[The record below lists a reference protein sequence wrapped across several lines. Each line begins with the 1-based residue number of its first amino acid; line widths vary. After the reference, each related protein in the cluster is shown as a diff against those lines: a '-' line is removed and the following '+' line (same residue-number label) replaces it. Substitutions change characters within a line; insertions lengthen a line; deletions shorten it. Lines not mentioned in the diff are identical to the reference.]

1 MLFYTKNGEIFT
13 PDKINPQLVQT
24 AKAIIKTCHLEF
36 KYKMK
41 SNALLNTQKEGK
53 IEKMADTM
61 QKCLEKNRDMYD
73 QDMSLA
79 GTVVSDVDD
88 AFFADKDEQF
98 YKDQLQILIDFAAI
112 NTVVESRLFALMSAA
127 CEKTF
132 GKKINELKFFCNQTE
147 ILSIADEEDE
157 EATEEINE

>member
-1 MLFYTKNGEIFT
+1 MLFYTKNGEIYT
-13 PDKINPQLVQT
+13 PDKINPQLVQL

-41 SNALLNTQKEGK
+41 TNALLNIQKEGK

-61 QKCLEKNRDMYD
+61 QKCLAKNKDMYE

-79 GTVVSDVDD
+79 GTVISEIDD
-88 AFFADKDEQF
+88 NFFADKDAQF

-112 NTVVESRLFALMSAA
+112 NSVVESRMFALMSAA

-132 GKKINELKFFCNQTE
+132 NKKINELKFFCNQTE
-147 ILSIADEEDE
+147 ILAIEDDEDP
-157 EATEEINE
+157 TEEVSE

>member
-1 MLFYTKNGEIFT
+1 MLFYTKNDEIYT
-13 PDKINPQLVQT
+13 PDKINPQLVQL

-36 KYKMK
+36 KFKMK
-41 SNALLNTQKEGK
+41 SNALINTQKEGNVD
-53 IEKMADTM
+53 KMLDTM
-61 QKCLEKNRDMYD
+61 QKCLAKNRDIYD

-79 GTVVSDVDD
+79 GTIVADVDD
-88 AFFADKDEQF
+88 AFFADKDAQF

-112 NTVVESRLFALMSAA
+112 NTVVESRMFALMSAA

-147 ILSIADEEDE
+147 ILAVEEDE
-157 EATEEINE
+157 EEAADAE

>member
-1 MLFYTKNGEIFT
+1 MLFYTKNGEIYT
-13 PDKINPQLVQT
+13 PDKINPQLVQL

-41 SNALLNTQKEGK
+41 SNALINTQKEGK
-53 IEKMADTM
+53 LDKMADTM
-61 QKCLEKNRDMYD
+61 QKCLEKNKDLYD

-79 GTVVSDVDD
+79 GTVVSEVDD
-88 AFFADKDEQF
+88 AFFADKDVQF

-112 NTVVESRLFALMSAA
+112 NAVVESRMFALMSAA

-147 ILSIADEEDE
+147 ILAIEDDEDP
-157 EATEEINE
+157 TEEISE